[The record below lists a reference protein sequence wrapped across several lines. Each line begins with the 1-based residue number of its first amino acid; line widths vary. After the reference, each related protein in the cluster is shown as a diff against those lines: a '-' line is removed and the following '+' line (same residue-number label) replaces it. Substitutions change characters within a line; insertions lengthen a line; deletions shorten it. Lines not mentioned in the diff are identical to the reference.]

1 MKLKPT
7 GCLECISADMTG
19 LMCEFLGFGGTV
31 LLYGLLSEKPAGG
44 IDTIGFIGK
53 NLTLESF
60 LLTNYLQEKSLT
72 EPVDQKELVGSTK
85 QREQTEV
92 VLIVCAP

>member
-60 LLTNYLQEKSLT
+60 LLTNYLQEKTLT
-72 EPVDQKELVGSTK
+72 EYLEFIMKAEPLYMGDLSSV
-85 QREQTEV
+85 
-92 VLIVCAP
+92 I